1 MHYVQCRK
9 LDINKLRKIRQLEE
23 TCAAADNRLKPI
35 EIVKNYRNLYAG
47 ADCFFLCYQ
56 SDRLVGFLQL
66 FFPDEEAELTVLV
79 DPAFRQKGIFKNL
92 LAMAAAELELFY
104 VSVLRCYPPFAGDE
118 QNRRAG
124 TIQAL
129 QKTGWT
135 LESTELVM
143 RFDMYNKLSSV
154 KEDTSLVLTLSQR
167 KHIQAISELEA
178 ELFGKGE
185 EGKMLFQEELQK
197 EAAVCYVLLLDSKVI
212 GACCIHEGDRQDFL
226 FGVVLDEKRRGKG
239 LGSYMLSE
247 LLKIRKTCKK
257 PICLQVSEQNTS
269 AVALYKKF
277 GFNVVQ
283 QQEVYLFTRLRSYH

>member
-1 MHYVQCRK
+1 M
-9 LDINKLRKIRQLEE
+9 
-23 TCAAADNRLKPI
+23 
-35 EIVKNYRNLYAG
+35 LYE
-47 ADCFFLCYQ
+47 
-56 SDRLVGFLQL
+56 VITGFLQL

-167 KHIQAISELEA
+167 KHIQAIVITSYSIHYTKLYEESETYI
-178 ELFGKGE
+178 FP
-185 EGKMLFQEELQK
+185 
-197 EAAVCYVLLLDSKVI
+197 LLMDS
-212 GACCIHEGDRQDFL
+212 L
-226 FGVVLDEKRRGKG
+226 
-239 LGSYMLSE
+239 
-247 LLKIRKTCKK
+247 
-257 PICLQVSEQNTS
+257 TS
-269 AVALYKKF
+269 FAPW
-277 GFNVVQ
+277 
-283 QQEVYLFTRLRSYH
+283 E